1 MTTQIRFTGI
11 DCPHCAEKI
20 EKKLNKIK
28 GIQKLTINFLAQK
41 MMIETNEDN
50 IDTII
55 DEITK
60 IAKKVE
66 KDFTII

>member
-20 EKKLNKIK
+20 EKKVNKIK
-28 GIQKLTINFLAQK
+28 GIKNITINFLAQK
-41 MMIETNEDN
+41 IIIDTNESN
-50 IDTII
+50 IDAII

-66 KDFTII
+66 KDFAIL